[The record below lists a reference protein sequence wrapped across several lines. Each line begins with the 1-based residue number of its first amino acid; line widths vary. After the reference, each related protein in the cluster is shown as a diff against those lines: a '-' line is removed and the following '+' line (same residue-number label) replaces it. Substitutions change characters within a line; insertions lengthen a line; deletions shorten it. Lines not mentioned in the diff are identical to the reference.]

1 MKRMIRWLVIL
12 IVILGLGWWG
22 SQSLGSYMK
31 ARSRIVYREADFTR
45 GRIAAVVNATGT
57 IQPILSVKVGSFVSG
72 PINKTYVD
80 FNSEVKEGDM
90 LAEVDP
96 KIYQA
101 NLDRDTANR
110 DSALA
115 ALDSARAALAT
126 RMAEVKQ
133 AEARRDQAKND
144 KDRYEELQKLNKNFT
159 SATEMDKYKYD
170 HASFD
175 ALVSVANATVQQAKA
190 AIKQAEALVK
200 QADANLKLSE
210 ANVEYTKIKSPV
222 NGIVIERKIDAGQ
235 TMAAQFQTPELF
247 IVGKD
252 MRDKMLIMAAVD
264 EADIG
269 YIIEADK
276 TNQPVR
282 FTVDKYPDML
292 FDQGKIV
299 PKTGIRMNS
308 TTTQNVVTYPV
319 VISHPNPDLKLTPGM
334 TASVSFQLSEK
345 ENVLRIPNAALR
357 FYPQREQVRPE
368 DRHILDSKAP
378 VAGAAE
384 EGPAQTLSA
393 DEKAATRRSRNRRH
407 VWVVDGDFLKAVE
420 ITTGISSSS
429 YTEFVAGELT
439 EGQKL
444 VTGIQPRK

>member
-1 MKRMIRWLVIL
+1 MKRAIRWLVIL
-12 IVILGLGWWG
+12 SVLVGLGWLG

-31 ARSRIVYREADFTR
+31 ERSRIVWREAEFTR

-72 PINKTYVD
+72 PIKKTYVD
-80 FNSEVKEGDM
+80 FNSEVKEGDK
-90 LAEVDP
+90 LADVDP
-96 KIYQA
+96 KIYEANLERDQA
-101 NLDRDTANR
+101 NLD
-110 DSALA
+110 SAKA
-115 ALDSARAALAT
+115 ALESAQSALAT
-126 RMAEVKQ
+126 RKAEVRQ
-133 AEARRDQAKND
+133 AEARRDQARND
-144 KDRYEELQKLNKNFT
+144 KERYEELQKLNKNFT
-159 SATEMDKYKYD
+159 SATEMDKYRFD
-170 HASFD
+170 HASLE
-175 ALVSVANATVQQAKA
+175 ALVSVANATVKQAEA

-200 QADANLKLSE
+200 QANASLKLSQ
-210 ANVEYTKIKSPV
+210 ANFDYTKIVSPV

-252 MRDKMLIMAAVD
+252 MREKMLIIAAVD

-282 FTVDKYPDML
+282 FTVDKYPDAL

-345 ENVLRIPNAALR
+345 QNVLRIPNAALR
-357 FYPQREQVRPE
+357 FYPQKEQVRPE
-368 DRHILDSKAP
+368 DRHILDNKVPIS
-378 VAGAAE
+378 GAAE
-384 EGPAQTLSA
+384 EGPAPTLSA
-393 DEKAATRRSRNRRH
+393 DEKAEVRKSRNRRH

-420 ITTGISSSS
+420 VVTGISSSS
-429 YTEFVAGELT
+429 YTEFIAGELT

-444 VTGIQPRK
+444 VTGIQPKK